1 MAQEK
6 SGVNHVKSSVLFPKL
21 CLQGIR
27 YATNWIFFFFS
38 LLSGYLRE
46 TRRLSLWGGYRK
58 QYFYF
63 FIFLMR
69 GKARSAGIV
78 YWLLCLW

>member
-27 YATNWIFFFFS
+27 YATNWIFFFFFS
-38 LLSGYLRE
+38 TL
-46 TRRLSLWGGYRK
+46 
-58 QYFYF
+58 
-63 FIFLMR
+63 
-69 GKARSAGIV
+69 
-78 YWLLCLW
+78 WLLKRNQKIIPMVRV

>member
-6 SGVNHVKSSVLFPKL
+6 SGINHVKSSVLFPKL

-27 YATNWIFFFFS
+27 YSANWIFFFFS
-38 LLSGYLRE
+38 P
-46 TRRLSLWGGYRK
+46 LWFLKRNQK
-58 QYFYF
+58 IISMVKVEKAVF
-63 FIFLMR
+63 FFFNFFDE